1 MRQCYKIDKSSTLT
15 LYSMSLHP
23 LLKFDISELSIA
35 ERIQLAEDLWDSI
48 LEQQEELPL
57 SQAQQQEL
65 ERRLENYEKN
75 PTNGSSW
82 EDVKKRLGFS
92 Q

>member
-1 MRQCYKIDKSSTLT
+1 MN
-15 LYSMSLHP
+15 LHP
-23 LLKFDISELSIA
+23 LLKVDISELSIA

-65 ERRLENYEKN
+65 DRRLENYKKN

-92 Q
+92 NEL

>member
-1 MRQCYKIDKSSTLT
+1 
-15 LYSMSLHP
+15 MSLHP

-48 LEQQEELPL
+48 LEQEEELPL

-75 PTNGSSW
+75 PTHGSSW

>member
-1 MRQCYKIDKSSTLT
+1 
-15 LYSMSLHP
+15 MSLHP
-23 LLKFDISELSIA
+23 LLKCDISELSIA

-48 LEQQEELPL
+48 VQQHEEIPL

-65 ERRLENYEKN
+65 DRRLENYKQN
-75 PTNGSSW
+75 PTTGSSW

>member
-1 MRQCYKIDKSSTLT
+1 
-15 LYSMSLHP
+15 MSLHP
-23 LLKFDISELSIA
+23 LLKFDIAELSIA

-65 ERRLENYEKN
+65 ERRLENYKKN

>member
-1 MRQCYKIDKSSTLT
+1 
-15 LYSMSLHP
+15 MSLHP

-48 LEQQEELPL
+48 LEQEEELPL

>member
-1 MRQCYKIDKSSTLT
+1 
-15 LYSMSLHP
+15 MSLHP

-57 SQAQQQEL
+57 SSTQQQEL
-65 ERRLENYEKN
+65 DRRLENYKKN
-75 PTNGSSW
+75 PTSGSSW
-82 EDVKKRLGFS
+82 EEVKKRLRFS
-92 Q
+92 

>member
-1 MRQCYKIDKSSTLT
+1 
-15 LYSMSLHP
+15 MSLHS

-57 SQAQQQEL
+57 SPAQQQEL
-65 ERRLENYEKN
+65 ERRLENYKKN

-82 EDVKKRLGFS
+82 EEVKKRLGFS